1 MQHLPFLPL
10 FVVVILFSSL
20 GIQIW
25 SQNGFVS
32 DGLLGSEIY
41 EDGLINFG
49 SFSMLFLFRVA
60 DKLRKMYTWVKKNG
74 YS

>member
-1 MQHLPFLPL
+1 LPFLPL

-41 EDGLINFG
+41 EDGLVNFG
-49 SFSMLFLFRVA
+49 SFSMLFLCRVA